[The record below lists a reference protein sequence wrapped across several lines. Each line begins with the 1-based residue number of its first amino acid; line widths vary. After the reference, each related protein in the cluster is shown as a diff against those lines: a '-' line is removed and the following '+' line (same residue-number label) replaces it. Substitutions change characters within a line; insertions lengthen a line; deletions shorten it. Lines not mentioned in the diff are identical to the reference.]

1 MQQVLIALRFYATGI
16 FQRVIGDL
24 FGVSAFAACTAI
36 HKVSKVIAKQRAQ
49 FLSFPENLAD
59 TKRKFY
65 DVAHFPGVIG
75 AIHCTH
81 IRIIC
86 PNKENAM
93 AFVNRKQFYSINIQ
107 AICESDAFITN
118 IVARWPGSTHDS
130 RIFDNSNI
138 ADKLKD
144 GAIDGIL
151 VDDCRYAYGAYLMTP
166 ILKPKNA
173 GEVRYNTAHR
183 RTRCVIEKCLG
194 LLKRRFPCLH
204 LGLRTVIIVATAVL
218 NNFALMHREQDFDE
232 DIENE
237 DVPFDAVAAADASGN
252 AKRQL
257 IISRYFA

>member
-1 MQQVLIALRFYATGI
+1 
-16 FQRVIGDL
+16 
-24 FGVSAFAACTAI
+24 
-36 HKVSKVIAKQRAQ
+36 
-49 FLSFPENLAD
+49 
-59 TKRKFY
+59 
-65 DVAHFPGVIG
+65 
-75 AIHCTH
+75 
-81 IRIIC
+81 
-86 PNKENAM
+86 M
-93 AFVNRKQFYSINIQ
+93 AFVHRKQFYSINVH

-138 ADKLKD
+138 ADKLRD

-151 VDDCRYAYGAYLMTP
+151 VDDSRYAYGAYLMTP

-194 LLKRRFPCLH
+194 LLKRRFLCLH

-237 DVPFDAVAAADASGN
+237 DVPFDAVAAADASAN